1 MDAVATVGAP
11 PQSVTGPGITT
22 VLTIIIPTL
31 NERENIEPLV
41 ALLSE
46 ALPDTAW
53 EAIIVDDDSRD
64 GTSEHVRTLARRN
77 PRVRC
82 LQRIGRRGL
91 ATACIEGV
99 LASCSPYIAVIDAD
113 LQHDERLLPRML
125 EALESGTIDLVIG
138 SRYVAGGGFGD
149 WSNDRIR
156 ISGIATRLAHF
167 ICKAEIAD
175 PLSGF
180 FMCRREVFEGALRH
194 MSGQGFK
201 VLLDLL
207 ASSPAPLRVQEL
219 PYSFRERQHGES
231 KLDAMIAWEYGML
244 LADKLVGRFVPVRFA
259 LFGLIGGLG
268 LIVHLGT
275 LWLALNLLG
284 IEFAA
289 AQAVATIVAMTSNF
303 VLNNQFTYR
312 DQRLRGLG
320 LLRGLV

>member
-64 GTSEHVRTLARRN
+64 GTSEHVRTLARCN

-99 LASCSPYIAVIDAD
+99 RFLLTLHCGNRCRFSARRAAVAVHVGSARKPD
-113 LQHDERLLPRML
+113 PR
-125 EALESGTIDLVIG
+125 
-138 SRYVAGGGFGD
+138 SRNREPLRARRGFRRFEQRPHPD
-149 WSNDRIR
+149 QR
-156 ISGIATRLAHF
+156 IATRLAHF

-175 PLSGF
+175 PLSGL
-180 FMCRREVFEGALRH
+180 FMCRPQVFKGALRH
-194 MSGQGFK
+194 MSGQRFK

-207 ASSPAPLRVQEL
+207 VAGAIKGARSPTASVNGSTVKASSIHWSLGNTGYCSPTSCLAN
-219 PYSFRERQHGES
+219 SFRCVS
-231 KLDAMIAWEYGML
+231 PCSA
-244 LADKLVGRFVPVRFA
+244 
-259 LFGLIGGLG
+259 
-268 LIVHLGT
+268 
-275 LWLALNLLG
+275 
-284 IEFAA
+284 
-289 AQAVATIVAMTSNF
+289 
-303 VLNNQFTYR
+303 
-312 DQRLRGLG
+312 
-320 LLRGLV
+320 